1 MLNVQ
6 GAIKCWTNPLRVLII
21 RLRSI
26 NSAADLVGVEL
37 LLAASGVQALRRNAF
52 TFPVLRACEGE
63 DWRPSEETDFQ
74 QKEMSKHSASAQII
88 YIAGSL
94 RQLWLQ
100 SDAAINWLDRQPD
113 KGNKELIIIE
123 NQPTLSL
130 IDGGFPIDVGFLRS
144 WKQEKKG
151 SWWQIAKGI
160 FRKERR
166 IIWISSF
173 IPSHQISC
181 AFTVFLTIKLTAQV
195 INWYSRGGAA
205 HPDDLT
211 DVLRGCLIQLHGL
224 SAAKRSRW
232 LRNNEEGGE
241 QLKGGKRR
249 ETWKWQECISQP
261 SFGGAFRAITQLWGL
276 DKHLNYMPRETQNS
290 LSYNLE

>member
-1 MLNVQ
+1 MLDVQ

-63 DWRPSEETDFQ
+63 DWRQSEEP
-74 QKEMSKHSASAQII
+74 EMSKHSAFAQMF

-100 SDAAINWLDRQPD
+100 SDAAIYWLDRQPD

-144 WKQEKKG
+144 WKQKK
-151 SWWQIAKGI
+151 KEVDGI
-160 FRKERR
+160 
-166 IIWISSF
+166 
-173 IPSHQISC
+173 
-181 AFTVFLTIKLTAQV
+181 
-195 INWYSRGGAA
+195 
-205 HPDDLT
+205 
-211 DVLRGCLIQLHGL
+211 
-224 SAAKRSRW
+224 
-232 LRNNEEGGE
+232 
-241 QLKGGKRR
+241 
-249 ETWKWQECISQP
+249 
-261 SFGGAFRAITQLWGL
+261 
-276 DKHLNYMPRETQNS
+276 
-290 LSYNLE
+290 